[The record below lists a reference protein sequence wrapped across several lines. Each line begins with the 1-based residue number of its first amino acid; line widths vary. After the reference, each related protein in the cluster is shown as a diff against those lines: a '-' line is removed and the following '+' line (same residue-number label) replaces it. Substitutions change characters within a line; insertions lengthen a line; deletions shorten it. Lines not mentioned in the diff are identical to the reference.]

1 MFNTLITCNTKIYDT
16 KKDAKNKKQQILDAA
31 EYEFLTNGYEATKT
45 TQIAERAGVTHT
57 MLHYYFQTKENLFN
71 KIFEDKIET
80 LKAPIDAL
88 AQNKDIDL
96 RDRIREIIELHFD
109 FLKTHPDLPH
119 FLINEM
125 RSNPQLIKILRE
137 KVGDTLRGTF
147 ATIQTEI
154 DEYVAK
160 DIMKPISAFDLFL
173 DIVSLNVFTF
183 ISLPIFRHIA
193 YNEEKEQQLIE
204 NRKKEIIQTINHRIL
219 K

>member
-1 MFNTLITCNTKIYDT
+1 MEKTNT
-16 KKDAKNKKQQILDAA
+16 KNKKQQILNAA
-31 EYEFLTNGYEATKT
+31 EFEFLTNGYEATKT
-45 TQIAERAGVTHT
+45 TQIAKRAGVTHA
-57 MLHYYFQTKENLFN
+57 MLHYYYQSKENLFN

-80 LKAPIDAL
+80 LKAPIVAL

-96 RDRIREIIELHFD
+96 RDRIRKIIELHFD
-109 FLKTHPDLPH
+109 FLKTYPDLPH

-137 KVGDTLRGTF
+137 KVGDTLRETF

-160 DIMKPISAFDLFL
+160 GIMKPISAFDLFL

-193 YNEEKEQQLIE
+193 YDKEKEQQLIE

>member
-1 MFNTLITCNTKIYDT
+1 MTQ

-45 TQIAERAGVTHT
+45 TQIAKRAGVTHA
-57 MLHYYFQTKENLFN
+57 MLHYYYQSKENLFN

-147 ATIQTEI
+147 ATMQTEI

-160 DIMKPISAFDLFL
+160 GIMKPISAFDLFL

-183 ISLPIFRHIA
+183 ISLPIFRHIV
-193 YNEEKEQQLIE
+193 YDEEKEQQLIE

>member
-1 MFNTLITCNTKIYDT
+1 MDKKSMQSKKELILK
-16 KKDAKNKKQQILDAA
+16 AA
-31 EYEFLTNGYEATKT
+31 ELEFLANGYEATKT
-45 TQIAERAGVTHT
+45 TQIAKRAGVTHA
-57 MLHYYFQTKENLFN
+57 MLHYYYQSKENLFN
-71 KIFEDKIET
+71 KIFENKIEI
-80 LKAPIDAL
+80 LKAPVVAL

-96 RDRIREIIELHFD
+96 RDRIRGIIELHFD
-109 FLKTHPDLPH
+109 FLKTHPNLPH

-137 KVGDTLRGTF
+137 KVGGTLSETF
-147 ATIQTEI
+147 ATIQSEI

-160 DIMKPISAFDLFL
+160 GIMKPISAFDLFL
-173 DIVSLNVFTF
+173 DIVSLNAFTF

-193 YNEEKEQQLIE
+193 DSDEKELQLIE

>member
-1 MFNTLITCNTKIYDT
+1 MTQ

-31 EYEFLTNGYEATKT
+31 EFEFLTNGYEATKT
-45 TQIAERAGVTHT
+45 TQIAKRAGVTHA
-57 MLHYYFQTKENLFN
+57 MLHYYYQSKENLFN

-96 RDRIREIIELHFD
+96 RDRISEIIELHFD

-137 KVGDTLRGTF
+137 KVGDTLRETF

-160 DIMKPISAFDLFL
+160 GIMKPISAFDLFL

-183 ISLPIFRHIA
+183 ISLPIFRHIV
-193 YNEEKEQQLIE
+193 YDEEKEQQLIE

>member
-1 MFNTLITCNTKIYDT
+1 MEKTNT
-16 KKDAKNKKQQILDAA
+16 KNKKQQILNAA
-31 EYEFLTNGYEATKT
+31 EFEFLTNGYEATKT
-45 TQIAERAGVTHT
+45 TQIAKRAGVTHA
-57 MLHYYFQTKENLFN
+57 MLHYYYQSKENLFN

-80 LKAPIDAL
+80 LKAPIVAL

-96 RDRIREIIELHFD
+96 RDRIRKIIELHFD
-109 FLKTHPDLPH
+109 FLKTYPDLPH

-137 KVGDTLRGTF
+137 KVGDTLRETF

-160 DIMKPISAFDLFL
+160 GIMKPISAFDLFL

-193 YNEEKEQQLIE
+193 YDTEKEQQLIE

>member
-1 MFNTLITCNTKIYDT
+1 MEKTNT
-16 KKDAKNKKQQILDAA
+16 KNKKQQILNAA
-31 EYEFLTNGYEATKT
+31 KFEFLTNGYEATKT
-45 TQIAERAGVTHT
+45 TQIAKRAGVTHA
-57 MLHYYFQTKENLFN
+57 MLHYYYQSKENLFN

-80 LKAPIDAL
+80 LKAPIVAL

-137 KVGDTLRGTF
+137 KVGDTLRETF

-160 DIMKPISAFDLFL
+160 GIMKPISAFDLFL

-193 YNEEKEQQLIE
+193 YDEEKEQQLIE

>member
-1 MFNTLITCNTKIYDT
+1 M
-16 KKDAKNKKQQILDAA
+16 
-31 EYEFLTNGYEATKT
+31 TNGYEATKT
-45 TQIAERAGVTHT
+45 TQISERAGVTHT

-160 DIMKPISAFDLFL
+160 GIMKPISAFDLFL

-183 ISLPIFRHIA
+183 ISLPIFRHIV
-193 YNEEKEQQLIE
+193 YDEEKEQQLIE

>member
-1 MFNTLITCNTKIYDT
+1 MEKTNTR
-16 KKDAKNKKQQILDAA
+16 NKKQQILNAA
-31 EYEFLTNGYEATKT
+31 EFEFLTNGYEATKT
-45 TQIAERAGVTHT
+45 TQIAKRAGVTHA
-57 MLHYYFQTKENLFN
+57 MLHYYYQSKENLFN

-80 LKAPIDAL
+80 LKAPIVAL
-88 AQNKDIDL
+88 AQNKEIDL
-96 RDRIREIIELHFD
+96 RDRIRKIIELHFD
-109 FLKTHPDLPH
+109 FLKTYPDLPH

-137 KVGDTLRGTF
+137 KVGDTLRETF

-160 DIMKPISAFDLFL
+160 GIMKPISAFDLFL

-193 YNEEKEQQLIE
+193 YDKEKEQQLIE

>member
-1 MFNTLITCNTKIYDT
+1 MTQ

-160 DIMKPISAFDLFL
+160 GIMKPISAFDLFL

-193 YNEEKEQQLIE
+193 YDEEKEQQLIE

>member
-1 MFNTLITCNTKIYDT
+1 MDKKSTQSKKELILK
-16 KKDAKNKKQQILDAA
+16 AA
-31 EYEFLTNGYEATKT
+31 ELEFLANGYEATKT
-45 TQIAERAGVTHT
+45 TQIAKRAGVTHA
-57 MLHYYFQTKENLFN
+57 MLHYYYQSKENLFN
-71 KIFEDKIET
+71 KIFENKIEI
-80 LKAPIDAL
+80 LKAPVVAL

-109 FLKTHPDLPH
+109 FLKTHPNLPH

-137 KVGDTLRGTF
+137 KVGGTLGETF
-147 ATIQTEI
+147 ATIQSEI

-160 DIMKPISAFDLFL
+160 GIMKPISAFDLFL

-193 YNEEKEQQLIE
+193 DSDEMELQLIE

>member
-1 MFNTLITCNTKIYDT
+1 MTQ

-31 EYEFLTNGYEATKT
+31 EFEFLTNGYEATKT
-45 TQIAERAGVTHT
+45 TQIAKRAGVTHA
-57 MLHYYFQTKENLFN
+57 MLHYYYQSKENLFN

-80 LKAPIDAL
+80 LKAPIVAL
-88 AQNKDIDL
+88 AQNKDIEL

-109 FLKTHPDLPH
+109 FWKTHPDLPH

-137 KVGDTLRGTF
+137 KVGDTLRETF

-160 DIMKPISAFDLFL
+160 GIMKPISAFDLFL

-193 YNEEKEQQLIE
+193 YDEEKEQQLIE

>member
-1 MFNTLITCNTKIYDT
+1 MDKKSTQSKKELILK
-16 KKDAKNKKQQILDAA
+16 AA
-31 EYEFLTNGYEATKT
+31 ELEFLANGYEATKT
-45 TQIAERAGVTHT
+45 TQIAKRAGVTHA
-57 MLHYYFQTKENLFN
+57 MLHYYYQSKENLFN
-71 KIFEDKIET
+71 KIFENKIEI
-80 LKAPIDAL
+80 LKAPVVAL

-109 FLKTHPDLPH
+109 FLKTHPNLPH

-137 KVGDTLRGTF
+137 KVGGILGETF
-147 ATIQTEI
+147 ATIQSEI

-160 DIMKPISAFDLFL
+160 GIMKPISAFDLFL

-193 YNEEKEQQLIE
+193 DSDEKELQLIE

>member
-1 MFNTLITCNTKIYDT
+1 MEKTNTR
-16 KKDAKNKKQQILDAA
+16 NKKQQILNAA
-31 EYEFLTNGYEATKT
+31 EFEFLTNGYEATKT
-45 TQIAERAGVTHT
+45 TQIAKRAGVTHA
-57 MLHYYFQTKENLFN
+57 MLHYYYQSKENLFN

-80 LKAPIDAL
+80 LKAPIVAL
-88 AQNKDIDL
+88 AQNKEIDL
-96 RDRIREIIELHFD
+96 RDRIRKIIELHFD
-109 FLKTHPDLPH
+109 FLKTYPDLPH

-137 KVGDTLRGTF
+137 KVGDTLRETF

-160 DIMKPISAFDLFL
+160 GIMKPISAFDLFL

-193 YNEEKEQQLIE
+193 YDKEREQQLIE

>member
-1 MFNTLITCNTKIYDT
+1 MEKTNT
-16 KKDAKNKKQQILDAA
+16 KNKKQQILNAA
-31 EYEFLTNGYEATKT
+31 EFEFLTNGYEATKT
-45 TQIAERAGVTHT
+45 TQIAKRAGVTHA
-57 MLHYYFQTKENLFN
+57 MLHYYYQSKENLFN

-80 LKAPIDAL
+80 LKAPIVAL

-137 KVGDTLRGTF
+137 KVGDTLRETF

-160 DIMKPISAFDLFL
+160 GIMKPISAFDLFL

-193 YNEEKEQQLIE
+193 YDEEKEQQLIE
-204 NRKKEIIQTINHRIL
+204 NRKKEITQTINHRIL

>member
-1 MFNTLITCNTKIYDT
+1 MEKTNTR
-16 KKDAKNKKQQILDAA
+16 NKKQQILNAA
-31 EYEFLTNGYEATKT
+31 EFEFLTNGYEATKT
-45 TQIAERAGVTHT
+45 TQIAKRAGVTHA
-57 MLHYYFQTKENLFN
+57 MLHYYYQSKENLFN
-71 KIFEDKIET
+71 KIFEDKIEI
-80 LKAPIDAL
+80 LKAPIVAL

-96 RDRIREIIELHFD
+96 RDRIRKIIELHFD
-109 FLKTHPDLPH
+109 FLKTYPDLPH

-125 RSNPQLIKILRE
+125 RSNPPLIKILRE
-137 KVGDTLRGTF
+137 KVGDTLRETF

-160 DIMKPISAFDLFL
+160 GIMKPISAFDLFL

-193 YNEEKEQQLIE
+193 YDKEREQQLIE

>member
-1 MFNTLITCNTKIYDT
+1 MEKTNTKT
-16 KKDAKNKKQQILDAA
+16 KKQQILNAA
-31 EYEFLTNGYEATKT
+31 EFEFLTNGYEATKT
-45 TQIAERAGVTHT
+45 TQIAKRAGVTHA
-57 MLHYYFQTKENLFN
+57 MLHYYYQSKENLFN

-80 LKAPIDAL
+80 LKAPIVAL

-137 KVGDTLRGTF
+137 KVGDTLRETF

-160 DIMKPISAFDLFL
+160 GIMKPISAFDLFL

-193 YNEEKEQQLIE
+193 YDEEKEQQLIE

>member
-1 MFNTLITCNTKIYDT
+1 MDKKATQSKKELIL
-16 KKDAKNKKQQILDAA
+16 AAA
-31 EYEFLTNGYEATKT
+31 EQEFLTNGYEATKT
-45 TQIAERAGVTHT
+45 IQIAQRAGVTHA
-57 MLHYYFQTKENLFN
+57 MLHYYYQSKENLFN
-71 KIFEDKIET
+71 KIFENKIEI
-80 LKAPIDAL
+80 LKAPIVAL

-109 FLKTHPDLPH
+109 FLKTHPNLPH

-137 KVGDTLRGTF
+137 KVGDTLGETF
-147 ATIQTEI
+147 ATIQSEI

-193 YNEEKEQQLIE
+193 DSDEMELQLIE

>member
-1 MFNTLITCNTKIYDT
+1 MDKKSTQSKKELILK
-16 KKDAKNKKQQILDAA
+16 AA
-31 EYEFLTNGYEATKT
+31 ELEFLANGYEATKT
-45 TQIAERAGVTHT
+45 TQIAKRAGVTHA
-57 MLHYYFQTKENLFN
+57 MLHYYYQSKENLFN
-71 KIFEDKIET
+71 KIFENKIEI
-80 LKAPIDAL
+80 LKAPVVAL

-109 FLKTHPDLPH
+109 FLKTHPNLPH

-137 KVGDTLRGTF
+137 KVGDTLGETF
-147 ATIQTEI
+147 ATIQSEI

-160 DIMKPISAFDLFL
+160 GIMKPISAFDLFL

-193 YNEEKEQQLIE
+193 DSDEKELQLIE

>member
-1 MFNTLITCNTKIYDT
+1 MEKTNT
-16 KKDAKNKKQQILDAA
+16 KNKKQQILNAA
-31 EYEFLTNGYEATKT
+31 EFEFLTNGYKATKT
-45 TQIAERAGVTHT
+45 TQIAKRAGVTHA
-57 MLHYYFQTKENLFN
+57 MLHYYYQSKENLFN

-80 LKAPIDAL
+80 LKAPIVAL

-96 RDRIREIIELHFD
+96 RDRIRKIIELHFD
-109 FLKTHPDLPH
+109 FLKTYPDLPH

-137 KVGDTLRGTF
+137 KVGDTLRETF

-160 DIMKPISAFDLFL
+160 GIMKPISAFDLFL

-193 YNEEKEQQLIE
+193 YDKEREQQLIE

>member
-1 MFNTLITCNTKIYDT
+1 MTQ

-45 TQIAERAGVTHT
+45 TQIAQRAGVTHA
-57 MLHYYFQTKENLFN
+57 MLHYYYQSKENLFN
-71 KIFEDKIET
+71 KIFENKIEI
-80 LKAPIDAL
+80 LKAPVVAL

-109 FLKTHPDLPH
+109 FLKTHPNLPH

-137 KVGDTLRGTF
+137 KVGGTLGETF
-147 ATIQTEI
+147 ATIQSEI

-193 YNEEKEQQLIE
+193 DSDEMELQLIE

>member
-1 MFNTLITCNTKIYDT
+1 MDKKATQSKKELIL
-16 KKDAKNKKQQILDAA
+16 AAA
-31 EYEFLTNGYEATKT
+31 EQEFLTNGYEATKT
-45 TQIAERAGVTHT
+45 TQIAKRAGVTHA
-57 MLHYYFQTKENLFN
+57 MLHYYYQSKENLFN
-71 KIFEDKIET
+71 KIFENKIEI
-80 LKAPIDAL
+80 LKAPVVAL

-109 FLKTHPDLPH
+109 FLKTHPNLPH

-137 KVGDTLRGTF
+137 KVGGTLGETF
-147 ATIQTEI
+147 ATIQSEI

-160 DIMKPISAFDLFL
+160 GIMKPISAFDLFL

-193 YNEEKEQQLIE
+193 DSDEKELQLIE

>member
-1 MFNTLITCNTKIYDT
+1 MEKTNTR
-16 KKDAKNKKQQILDAA
+16 NKKQQILNAA
-31 EYEFLTNGYEATKT
+31 EFEFLTNGYEATKT
-45 TQIAERAGVTHT
+45 TQIAKRAGVTHA
-57 MLHYYFQTKENLFN
+57 MLHYYYQSKENLFN

-80 LKAPIDAL
+80 LKAPIVAL

-96 RDRIREIIELHFD
+96 RDRIRKIIELHFD
-109 FLKTHPDLPH
+109 FLKTYPDLPH

-137 KVGDTLRGTF
+137 KVGDTLRETF

-160 DIMKPISAFDLFL
+160 GIMKPISAFDLFL

-193 YNEEKEQQLIE
+193 YDKEKEQQLIE

>member
-1 MFNTLITCNTKIYDT
+1 MDKKSTQSKKELILK
-16 KKDAKNKKQQILDAA
+16 AA
-31 EYEFLTNGYEATKT
+31 ELEFLANGYEATKT
-45 TQIAERAGVTHT
+45 TQIAQRAGVTHA
-57 MLHYYFQTKENLFN
+57 MLHYYYQSKENLFN
-71 KIFEDKIET
+71 KIFENKIEI
-80 LKAPIDAL
+80 LKAPVVAL

-109 FLKTHPDLPH
+109 FLKTHPNLPH

-137 KVGDTLRGTF
+137 KVGDTLGETF
-147 ATIQTEI
+147 ATIQSEI

-193 YNEEKEQQLIE
+193 DSDEMELQLIE

>member
-1 MFNTLITCNTKIYDT
+1 MEKTNTR
-16 KKDAKNKKQQILDAA
+16 NKKQQILNAA
-31 EYEFLTNGYEATKT
+31 EFEFLTNGYEATKT
-45 TQIAERAGVTHT
+45 TQIAKRAGVTHA
-57 MLHYYFQTKENLFN
+57 MLHYYYQSKENLFN

-80 LKAPIDAL
+80 LKAPIVAL
-88 AQNKDIDL
+88 AQNKEIDL
-96 RDRIREIIELHFD
+96 RDRIRKIIELHFD

-160 DIMKPISAFDLFL
+160 GIMKPISAFDLFL

-193 YNEEKEQQLIE
+193 YDEEKEQQLIE

>member
-1 MFNTLITCNTKIYDT
+1 MDKKSTQSKKELILK
-16 KKDAKNKKQQILDAA
+16 AA
-31 EYEFLTNGYEATKT
+31 ELEFLANGYEATKT
-45 TQIAERAGVTHT
+45 TQIAKRAGVTHA
-57 MLHYYFQTKENLFN
+57 MLHYYYQSKENLFN
-71 KIFEDKIET
+71 KIFENKIEI
-80 LKAPIDAL
+80 LKAPVVAL

-109 FLKTHPDLPH
+109 FLKTHPNLPH

-137 KVGDTLRGTF
+137 KVGGTLGETF
-147 ATIQTEI
+147 ATIQSEI

-193 YNEEKEQQLIE
+193 DSDEMELQLIE

>member
-1 MFNTLITCNTKIYDT
+1 MDKKSTQSKKELILK
-16 KKDAKNKKQQILDAA
+16 AA
-31 EYEFLTNGYEATKT
+31 ELEFLANGYEATKT
-45 TQIAERAGVTHT
+45 TQIAKRAGVTHA
-57 MLHYYFQTKENLFN
+57 MLHYYYQSKENLFN
-71 KIFEDKIET
+71 KIFENKIEI
-80 LKAPIDAL
+80 LKAPVVAL

-109 FLKTHPDLPH
+109 FLKTHPNLPH

-137 KVGDTLRGTF
+137 KVGGTLGETF
-147 ATIQTEI
+147 ATIQSEI

-160 DIMKPISAFDLFL
+160 GIMKPISAFDLFL

-193 YNEEKEQQLIE
+193 DSDEKELQLIE

>member
-1 MFNTLITCNTKIYDT
+1 MDKKSTQSKKELILK
-16 KKDAKNKKQQILDAA
+16 AA
-31 EYEFLTNGYEATKT
+31 ELEFLANGYEATKT
-45 TQIAERAGVTHT
+45 TQIAQRAGVTHA
-57 MLHYYFQTKENLFN
+57 MLHYYYQSKENLFN
-71 KIFEDKIET
+71 KIFENKIEI
-80 LKAPIDAL
+80 LKAPVVAL

-96 RDRIREIIELHFD
+96 RDRIRKIIELHFD
-109 FLKTHPDLPH
+109 FLKTHPNLPH

-137 KVGDTLRGTF
+137 KVGDTLGETF
-147 ATIQTEI
+147 ATIQSEI

-193 YNEEKEQQLIE
+193 DSDEMELQLIE

>member
-1 MFNTLITCNTKIYDT
+1 MYDT

-96 RDRIREIIELHFD
+96 RDRIREIIEL
-109 FLKTHPDLPH
+109 
-119 FLINEM
+119 
-125 RSNPQLIKILRE
+125 
-137 KVGDTLRGTF
+137 
-147 ATIQTEI
+147 
-154 DEYVAK
+154 
-160 DIMKPISAFDLFL
+160 
-173 DIVSLNVFTF
+173 
-183 ISLPIFRHIA
+183 
-193 YNEEKEQQLIE
+193 
-204 NRKKEIIQTINHRIL
+204 
-219 K
+219 

>member
-1 MFNTLITCNTKIYDT
+1 MEKTNT
-16 KKDAKNKKQQILDAA
+16 KNKKQQILNAA
-31 EYEFLTNGYEATKT
+31 EFEFLTNGYEATKT
-45 TQIAERAGVTHT
+45 TQIAKRAGVTHA
-57 MLHYYFQTKENLFN
+57 MLHYYYQSKENLFN

-80 LKAPIDAL
+80 LKAPIVAL
-88 AQNKDIDL
+88 AQNKEIDL
-96 RDRIREIIELHFD
+96 RDRIRKIIELHFD
-109 FLKTHPDLPH
+109 FLKTYPDLPH

-137 KVGDTLRGTF
+137 KVGDTLRETF

-160 DIMKPISAFDLFL
+160 GIMKPISAFDLFL

-193 YNEEKEQQLIE
+193 YDKEREQQLIE

>member
-1 MFNTLITCNTKIYDT
+1 MDKKATQSKKELIL
-16 KKDAKNKKQQILDAA
+16 AAA
-31 EYEFLTNGYEATKT
+31 EQEFLTNGYEATKT
-45 TQIAERAGVTHT
+45 TQIAQRAGVTHA
-57 MLHYYFQTKENLFN
+57 MLHYYYQSKENLFN
-71 KIFEDKIET
+71 KIFENKIEI
-80 LKAPIDAL
+80 LKAPVVAL

-109 FLKTHPDLPH
+109 FLKTHPNLPH

-137 KVGDTLRGTF
+137 KVGGTLGETF
-147 ATIQTEI
+147 ATIQSEI

-160 DIMKPISAFDLFL
+160 GIMKPISAFDLFL

-193 YNEEKEQQLIE
+193 DSDEKELQLIE

>member
-1 MFNTLITCNTKIYDT
+1 MDKKSTQSKKELILK
-16 KKDAKNKKQQILDAA
+16 AA
-31 EYEFLTNGYEATKT
+31 ELEFLANGYEATKT
-45 TQIAERAGVTHT
+45 TQIAKRAGVTHA
-57 MLHYYFQTKENLFN
+57 MLHYYYQSKENLFN
-71 KIFEDKIET
+71 KIFENKIEI
-80 LKAPIDAL
+80 LKAPVVAL

-109 FLKTHPDLPH
+109 FLKTHPNLPH

-137 KVGDTLRGTF
+137 KVGDTLGETF
-147 ATIQTEI
+147 ATIQSEI

-193 YNEEKEQQLIE
+193 DSDEKELQLIE

>member
-1 MFNTLITCNTKIYDT
+1 MEKTNT
-16 KKDAKNKKQQILDAA
+16 KNKKQQILNAA
-31 EYEFLTNGYEATKT
+31 EFEFLTNGYEATKT
-45 TQIAERAGVTHT
+45 TQIAKRAGVTHA
-57 MLHYYFQTKENLFN
+57 MLHYYYQSKENLFN

-80 LKAPIDAL
+80 LKAPIVAL

-96 RDRIREIIELHFD
+96 QDRIREIIELHFD

-137 KVGDTLRGTF
+137 KVGDTLRETF

-160 DIMKPISAFDLFL
+160 GIMKPISAFDLFL

-183 ISLPIFRHIA
+183 ISLPIFRPIA
-193 YNEEKEQQLIE
+193 YDEEKEQQLIE

>member
-1 MFNTLITCNTKIYDT
+1 
-16 KKDAKNKKQQILDAA
+16 
-31 EYEFLTNGYEATKT
+31 
-45 TQIAERAGVTHT
+45 
-57 MLHYYFQTKENLFN
+57 
-71 KIFEDKIET
+71 
-80 LKAPIDAL
+80 
-88 AQNKDIDL
+88 
-96 RDRIREIIELHFD
+96 
-109 FLKTHPDLPH
+109 
-119 FLINEM
+119 M
-125 RSNPQLIKILRE
+125 RSNPQLIKILCE
-137 KVGDTLRGTF
+137 KVGDTLGETF

-173 DIVSLNVFTF
+173 NIVSLNVFTF

>member
-1 MFNTLITCNTKIYDT
+1 MDKKATQSKKELIL
-16 KKDAKNKKQQILDAA
+16 AAA
-31 EYEFLTNGYEATKT
+31 EQEFLTNGYEATKT
-45 TQIAERAGVTHT
+45 TQIAQRAGVTHA
-57 MLHYYFQTKENLFN
+57 MLHYYYQSKENLFN
-71 KIFEDKIET
+71 KIFENKIEI
-80 LKAPIDAL
+80 LKAPVVAL

-109 FLKTHPDLPH
+109 FLKTHPNLPH

-137 KVGDTLRGTF
+137 KVGDTLGETF
-147 ATIQTEI
+147 ATIQSEI

-193 YNEEKEQQLIE
+193 DSDEMELQLIE

>member
-1 MFNTLITCNTKIYDT
+1 MDKKSTQSKKELILK
-16 KKDAKNKKQQILDAA
+16 AA
-31 EYEFLTNGYEATKT
+31 ELEFLANGYEATKT
-45 TQIAERAGVTHT
+45 TQIAQRAGVTHA
-57 MLHYYFQTKENLFN
+57 MLHYYYQSKENLFN
-71 KIFEDKIET
+71 KIFENKIEI
-80 LKAPIDAL
+80 LKAPVVAL

-109 FLKTHPDLPH
+109 FLKTHPNLPH

-137 KVGDTLRGTF
+137 KVGGTLGETF
-147 ATIQTEI
+147 ATIQSEI

-193 YNEEKEQQLIE
+193 DSDEMELQLIE

>member
-204 NRKKEIIQTINHRIL
+204 NRKKEIIQTINYRIL